1 MKEFIISKKDEDK
14 RLDKWLIAE
23 LPLLTM
29 GLREKYIRLKR
40 IKVNGKGAQRDTRL
54 KAGDV
59 LNLYINDE
67 YFEKPKKVDPF
78 LSKIKPRLDIL
89 YEDENILLVDKRPG
103 LMVHPDGAEKVNTL
117 IAHVQAYLYQKG
129 EYDSMDRE
137 AFAPALC
144 NRIDRFTGGIV
155 IVAKTEAAM
164 RVINQK
170 IRDREI
176 EKHYLCIIHGRIR
189 PANGKLHSYIS
200 KGESKHKVT
209 VLKNPA
215 PGAQE
220 ALTGYQTL
228 AVKDNL
234 SLMACE
240 LFTGR
245 THQIRAQF
253 AFAGHPLLGDNQ
265 YGNVRMNERYDRNF
279 QALYAYRLVFS
290 FSTDA
295 GDMNYLN
302 GKCFQAPCVRFVEEY
317 FPEYAAPARDAKAE
331 KSCNAKNT
339 NSGKRY

>member
-1 MKEFIISKKDEDK
+1 MKEFVIGKKDEGK

-23 LPLLTM
+23 LPMLPM

-40 IKVNGKGAQRDTRL
+40 IKLNGKGAQRDTRL

-78 LSKIKPRLDIL
+78 LSKIRPKLDIL

-103 LMVHPDGAEKVNTL
+103 LMVHPDGGEKVNTL

-137 AFAPALC
+137 AFAPVLC

-164 RVINQK
+164 HVLNKK

-176 EKHYLCIIHGRIR
+176 EKHYLCIIHGRMR
-189 PANGKLHSYIS
+189 PPVGKLHSYIS

-209 VLKNPA
+209 VLKDPA

-220 ALTGYQTL
+220 ALTGYETL
-228 AVKDNL
+228 AVKGNL
-234 SLMACE
+234 SLMHCE

-245 THQIRAQF
+245 THQIRAQC

-265 YGNVRMNERYDRNF
+265 YGNARMNEKYGRNF

-290 FSTDA
+290 FDTDA
-295 GDMNYLN
+295 GALNYLK
-302 GKCFQAPCVRFVEEY
+302 GKSFQVPYVKFVEEY
-317 FPEYAAPARDAKAE
+317 FPEYI
-331 KSCNAKNT
+331 NN
-339 NSGKRY
+339 

>member
-1 MKEFIISKKDEDK
+1 MKEFVISKKDDGK

-54 KAGDV
+54 KTGDV

-78 LSKIKPRLDIL
+78 LSKIKPRLNIL
-89 YEDENILLVDKRPG
+89 YEDENIMLVDKHPG
-103 LMVHPDGAEKVNTL
+103 FMVHPDGGEKVNTL
-117 IAHVQAYLYQKG
+117 ISHVQAYLYQKG
-129 EYDSMDRE
+129 EYDSMDNS

-155 IVAKTEAAM
+155 IVAKTETAM
-164 RVINQK
+164 RILNQK

-176 EKHYLCIIHGRIR
+176 EKHYLCIIHGKMR
-189 PANGKLHSYIS
+189 PASGKLHSYIS
-200 KGESKHKVT
+200 KAESKHKVT
-209 VLKNPA
+209 VLRNPA

-220 ALTGYQTL
+220 ALTGYETL
-228 AVKDNL
+228 AARDNL
-234 SLMACE
+234 SLMHCE

-265 YGNVRMNERYDRNF
+265 YGSAKQNEKYGRSY
-279 QALYAYRLVFS
+279 QALYAWKLVFS
-290 FSTDA
+290 FETDA
-295 GDMNYLN
+295 GELNYLN
-302 GKCFQAPCVRFVEEY
+302 GKCFEAPDVRFVQEY
-317 FPEYAAPARDAKAE
+317 FPEYRIE
-331 KSCNAKNT
+331 K
-339 NSGKRY
+339 

>member
-1 MKEFIISKKDEDK
+1 MKEFIIGKQDDGK

-23 LPLLTM
+23 LPALPM

-40 IKVNGKGAQRDTRL
+40 IKLNGKGAQRDTRL
-54 KAGDV
+54 KTGDV

-67 YFEKPKKVDPF
+67 YFEKPKKIDPF

-89 YEDENILLVDKRPG
+89 YEDENIMLVDKHPG
-103 LMVHPDGAEKVNTL
+103 LTVHPDANEKVNTL
-117 IAHVQAYLYQKG
+117 VSHVQAYLYQKG
-129 EYDSMDRE
+129 EYDSMDKN

-155 IVAKTEAAM
+155 IVAKTEEAM
-164 RVINQK
+164 RVLNQK

-176 EKHYLCIIHGRIR
+176 EKHYLCIIHGKIR
-189 PANGKLHSYIS
+189 PASGKLHSYIS
-200 KGESKHKVT
+200 KAESKHKVT
-209 VLKNPA
+209 VLKSPA

-220 ALTGYQTL
+220 ALTGYETL
-228 AVKDNL
+228 AVKGNL

-265 YGNVRMNERYDRNF
+265 YGNARQNEKYGRNF

-290 FSTDA
+290 FETDA
-295 GDMNYLN
+295 GILNYLN
-302 GKCFQAPCVRFVEEY
+302 GKSFRAPRVKFVEEY
-317 FPEYAAPARDAKAE
+317 FPEYTIE
-331 KSCNAKNT
+331 T
-339 NSGKRY
+339 